1 MITVFLIDDHPSM
14 RAVLRLRLELEADI
28 AVIGDAGNDVGAA
41 AQVVAL
47 VPNVVILDAMMP
59 ILDHDRAA
67 ALVGA
72 FTSSSAV
79 IVLSLYD
86 DPTTRACAAAAGARA
101 VISKHGTD
109 EQLLAAIRSA
119 AASSFS

>member
-1 MITVFLIDDHPSM
+1 MITVFLIDDHPAM
-14 RAVLRLRLELEADI
+14 RAVLRLRLELEAGI
-28 AVIGDAGNDVGAA
+28 TVIGDAGNDARAA
-41 AQVVAL
+41 AQVAAL

-59 ILDHDRAA
+59 ILDRDSAA
-67 ALVGA
+67 ALVSA
-72 FTSSSAV
+72 FTSCSAV

-86 DPTTRACAAAAGARA
+86 DPTTRACAVAAGARA

-119 AASSFS
+119 ALSFS